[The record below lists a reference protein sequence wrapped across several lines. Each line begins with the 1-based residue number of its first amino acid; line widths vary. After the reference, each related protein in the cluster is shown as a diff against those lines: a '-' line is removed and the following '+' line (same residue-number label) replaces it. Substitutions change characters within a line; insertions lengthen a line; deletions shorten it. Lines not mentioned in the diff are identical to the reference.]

1 MRRAPSTTV
10 DAYAINRGSVT
21 SGASTAGIYLSTD
34 ANITTSDTLLA
45 TVDSS
50 SLSPNG
56 VSGYVDHHAVS
67 VTLPGNLAPGTYYIG
82 GIADYN
88 NQLVESNEGN
98 NASGAVQITV
108 TAPPAPDLTE
118 YVSMASTTVAA
129 GASTT
134 VDAYAINRGSFT
146 SGVSTAGIY
155 LSTDANITTSDM
167 LLATVNSSAL
177 SPNGV
182 IGYVDHHAVSVT
194 LPGGLAP
201 GIYYI
206 GGISDYNNQVVE
218 SNEAN
223 NVSGPIQITVPA
235 PTASAQL
242 ANLTDFSAK
251 NVLIGGAGSDTFV
264 FVPNFGQDVIKNF
277 ELDKDFIQIDHTVF
291 ADISTL
297 IGHTSDNSSG
307 NAVIAADAHNSITI
321 EGASTDALQHHLNNF
336 IIV

>member
-1 MRRAPSTTV
+1 MASTTVAAGATTTV
-10 DAYAINRGSVT
+10 DAYAINRGS
-21 SGASTAGIYLSTD
+21 L
-34 ANITTSDTLLA
+34 
-45 TVDSS
+45 
-50 SLSPNG
+50 
-56 VSGYVDHHAVS
+56 
-67 VTLPGNLAPGTYYIG
+67 
-82 GIADYN
+82 
-88 NQLVESNEGN
+88 
-98 NASGAVQITV
+98 
-108 TAPPAPDLTE
+108 
-118 YVSMASTTVAA
+118 
-129 GASTT
+129 
-134 VDAYAINRGSFT
+134 T

-264 FVPNFGQDVIKNF
+264 FVPNFGQDVIKSF
-277 ELDKDFIQIDHTVF
+277 ELDKDFIQIDHNGICRYQH
-291 ADISTL
+291 ADW
-297 IGHTSDNSSG
+297 
-307 NAVIAADAHNSITI
+307 AHVRQQLRQCRHCRRCT
-321 EGASTDALQHHLNNF
+321 
-336 IIV
+336 